1 MRKNFPLIMIAF
13 VLIILAACGD
23 KDNSNNDLDG
33 LAMLEVG
40 FDVPETLEVSETLV
54 LEAVVTYGDEPVIDA
69 DEVEFE
75 VWERGKRDEAD
86 WLDSQ
91 NNKDGTYTAEVT
103 FDADGIYE
111 MYAHTT
117 AEGLHTMPKR
127 EVIVGEGGDYDE
139 DEHGDDHHGDHG
151 FHTEGFDMHFMEPE
165 DGAVDEEVE
174 LMTHITLDEEAFEDL
189 NVRYEVWNDDISE
202 NHDWIDVDETVAGE
216 YSATHTFSESGTYS
230 IQIHVEDDEDLHEHA
245 TYEIEVRE

>member
-1 MRKNFPLIMIAF
+1 MQKNFPLIMIAF

-91 NNKDGTYTAEVT
+91 NNEDGTYTAEVT

-139 DEHGDDHHGDHG
+139 DEHGDGHHGDHG
-151 FHTEGFDMHFMEPE
+151 FHTEGFDMHCMEPE